1 MKHAETRLFLLF
13 DFFNKCNFK
22 KFYMKIKFFMQVD
35 ILVLNYLE
43 RIIFLQIGTNFII
56 ETVFFNI
63 FKIVLNYVKF
73 QLISAFFSVQ

>member
-1 MKHAETRLFLLF
+1 
-13 DFFNKCNFK
+13 
-22 KFYMKIKFFMQVD
+22 MQVD

-56 ETVFFNI
+56 ETIFFNI

-73 QLISAFFSVQ
+73 QLISAFFSVQWFCIIQAQ